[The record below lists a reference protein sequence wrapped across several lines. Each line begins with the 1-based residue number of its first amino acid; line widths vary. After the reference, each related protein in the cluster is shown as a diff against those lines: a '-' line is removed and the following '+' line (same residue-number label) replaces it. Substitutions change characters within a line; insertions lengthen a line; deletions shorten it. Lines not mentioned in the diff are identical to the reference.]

1 MTVYVDRNIFHI
13 NAELYKNDR
22 FHVIPL
28 EDFNCHLNKYDTTY
42 IKNNENN
49 QMNNMC
55 SPEEMDYYTK
65 VKNCLNGDL
74 FHGDFFNG
82 KRNAWGYYQWDN
94 GDKYFGTFFNDKK
107 HGYGYYVWS
116 NGSTY
121 LGTFYLD
128 KRYGYGI
135 MRYTDNSIYEGYF
148 TDDYRYGPGI
158 LIEYSINS
166 LQINIGYWKNNRLI
180 RLKKSILNHNN
191 NNNNNNHEF
200 QFNKTFSQ
208 YNFYQLIN
216 LQLMFYNNNNN
227 NNQYEKSIKRHDFID
242 LFNKQYKS
250 NNNNNNNNNNQYINE
265 LIIKNDKSINY
276 LMYLIEILL
285 KQSNLPNSYHVW
297 NVNSPLCEKFIANYS
312 FDCLLCCL
320 PTIIEQLSIEQFNK
334 FKQIFQPIQCI
345 QNKYKNYTTNENT
358 LFDLRFKQNQTVNLV
373 TMHMKITQISYLQE
387 FLRNSCQLI
396 NWSNI
401 FNLVT
406 MKDFT
411 IQQQQQQEPGH
422 HESHHNIDYC
432 TTNQLLINDWSIL
445 WNKKMKT
452 VFKKKIIK
460 ENQLKFNHTTPNT
473 TDNTT
478 NQLSIIGKYELMSI
492 KFIQYCFNGLYDEVK
507 HLLHSNEIYID
518 PNVMDSH
525 GQFGLLGAVLTWN
538 MKLVNLLLDF
548 GANINQ
554 LTDDGLTVFTICLL
568 KYYEL
573 FQEIMAGK
581 NDQTNQNDYLSQKDY
596 EQNGQQ
602 QQGQQQQQ
610 QQQQRQRHYQSNHI
624 LSIITKTVQDNENI
638 TSSNVINDNVETDEM
653 KITDM
658 NNSSLLYGRNY
669 IYRVELPVL
678 LSTTSSVSMV
688 MLRRA
693 ARLSQIRRMHLNKIR
708 ASRSLIRKSNEIRK
722 SFELSQN
729 IEQTIEIN
737 HNLMS
742 TPQTML
748 PSFQRFTNCLTRFNT
763 LTDVKLK
770 LSKEVLSD
778 KILNSNNNNNN
789 NKTNRSNSSRSK
801 SSYQIKSRPKTIS
814 LDRRSKQL
822 MIDNASNTA
831 VINQPY
837 TVTSSSLKEAA
848 AYELSRNPYFLTS
861 HSPHNS
867 TKKYSLDEN
876 NNKTLDYEQLNTET
890 STSRSSLDQQA
901 LLLAKQKQMMDV
913 IDLLLKRG
921 ANPNTGIRPLPAL
934 FLAVQAGDP
943 DMVRKLIQHGAD
955 ANICLRVDNP
965 SKSENCSLTG
975 IYIDEDEPPLMPSL
989 DGLTVL
995 HYAVLVPDEMGVQL
1009 TEILLKDG
1017 QADPNKQA
1025 TLDDSFKL
1033 KNEYNAFIQTRS
1045 SSETSSGKSTPEVK
1059 KIHEGRTPLH
1069 LVCSREYD
1077 LPNSAII
1084 AECLLRHNANPNLL
1098 CNGHSALSIAIAVGN
1113 DPCINVLINH
1123 ENTNI
1128 NQPLENGLGSAL
1140 SIACSSLF
1148 EFRRSI
1154 ESRLELIKQLIN
1166 KGGLDSFKT
1175 FVISK
1180 QKGILGNVI
1189 DFTYMD
1195 YAKDTRIAKTPYH
1208 ALNDIEK
1215 ETYNGRMQILA
1226 YLADRL
1232 RNFAYS
1238 IEDTTDNEQITLD
1251 RIELHNKQINQKMIS
1266 SPIKTYSSKLSRQ
1279 ESPTYLK
1286 QNSCIPYS
1294 FCYEC
1299 GRSVGVRLV
1308 VCSRCRRVYFCS
1320 KVCKL
1325 KSWTTR
1331 HKNEC
1336 YLTPELQAER
1346 NRRSPTKVQSDL
1358 KGNKQ
1363 KNDQQLIKQNAKQQ
1377 QFNVNLLLHHLTCC
1391 SSNGELIGVVIHPS
1405 YHYQYLLNHY
1415 MKTNENGHI
1424 IIGTYNGDGN
1434 YSLG

>member
-1 MTVYVDRNIFHI
+1 MTVYVDRNVFHI
-13 NAELYKNDR
+13 GVESYENDEL
-22 FHVIPL
+22 HVNPL
-28 EDFNCHLNKYDTTY
+28 ENFDCHLDKHDTTY
-42 IKNNENN
+42 FKNNENN
-49 QMNNMC
+49 QMNDNHL
-55 SPEEMDYYTK
+55 PEETDY
-65 VKNCLNGDL
+65 VKELKDWFNGDS
-74 FHGDFFNG
+74 FQGDFLSG
-82 KRNAWGYYQWDN
+82 KRNAWGCYQWDS

-107 HGYGYYVWS
+107 HGYGYYLWP

-128 KRYGYGI
+128 KRSGYGI
-135 MRYTDNSIYEGYF
+135 MRYSDDSIYEGFF

-158 LIEYSINS
+158 LIENSIDS
-166 LQINIGYWKNNRLI
+166 YKINIGYWKNDRLI
-180 RLKKSILNHNN
+180 RLKKSILHNN
-191 NNNNNNHEF
+191 EF
-200 QFNKTFSQ
+200 QFNKEFSQ

-216 LQLMFYNNNNN
+216 LQLMFH
-227 NNQYEKSIKRHDFID
+227 NNQYQKSIKHDFID
-242 LFNKQYKS
+242 FLNNQYQYNNEYLNELLLNNNS
-250 NNNNNNNNNNQYINE
+250 NNNNSTNYI
-265 LIIKNDKSINY
+265 
-276 LMYLIEILL
+276 MHIL
-285 KQSNLPNSYHVW
+285 QIVIW
-297 NVNSPLCEKFIANYS
+297 NVNSPLFEKFIANYS
-312 FDCLLCCL
+312 FDCLLYCL
-320 PTIIEQLSIEQFNK
+320 PTIIEHLSIEQFNE
-334 FKQIFQPIQCI
+334 FKQFSKILQSIQCI
-345 QNKYKNYTTNENT
+345 HNKHKNYTTNKQT
-358 LFDLRFKQNQTVNLV
+358 LFDSRFQQNQTVNLV
-373 TMHMKITQISYLQE
+373 NMQMKITQISYLQE

-406 MKDFT
+406 MQDFP
-411 IQQQQQQEPGH
+411 IQH
-422 HESHHNIDYC
+422 HHYHDHHHHHHHHHNQSNHNIDYC
-432 TTNQLLINDWSIL
+432 KTNQLLINDWIIL
-445 WNKKMKT
+445 WNKKIKNL
-452 VFKKKIIK
+452 FPLKKKFMK
-460 ENQLKFNHTTPNT
+460 EKQLKFNNNHSN
-473 TDNTT
+473 

-492 KFIQYCFNGLYDEVK
+492 QFIQYCFNGLYNEVK
-507 HLLHSNEIYID
+507 NLLQYKCNTINSNDIYID

-573 FQEIMAGK
+573 FKEIMMGK
-581 NDQTNQNDYLSQKDY
+581 NNQIDQSDHLSQRDY
-596 EQNGQQ
+596 D
-602 QQGQQQQQ
+602 QQQQQ
-610 QQQQRQRHYQSNHI
+610 QQEREQQRHNQPNHI
-624 LSIITKTVQDNENI
+624 LSIITKTVQDNVNTT
-638 TSSNVINDNVETDEM
+638 TSTVINDNVEFDEM
-653 KITDM
+653 KMTNM
-658 NNSSLLYGRNY
+658 NNSLISFGRNY

-708 ASRSLIRKSNEIRK
+708 AKTIHFILLINYRSSHQ
-722 SFELSQN
+722 F
-729 IEQTIEIN
+729 
-737 HNLMS
+737 
-742 TPQTML
+742 
-748 PSFQRFTNCLTRFNT
+748 
-763 LTDVKLK
+763 
-770 LSKEVLSD
+770 
-778 KILNSNNNNNN
+778 
-789 NKTNRSNSSRSK
+789 
-801 SSYQIKSRPKTIS
+801 KSRPKTIS

-822 MIDNASNTA
+822 MIDNASKTA

-837 TVTSSSLKEAA
+837 TVTSSLLKEAA

-861 HSPHNS
+861 HSPNNS
-867 TKKYSLDEN
+867 TK
-876 NNKTLDYEQLNTET
+876 
-890 STSRSSLDQQA
+890 
-901 LLLAKQKQMMDV
+901 KQKQMMDI

-965 SKSENCSLTG
+965 SKSENRSSTG
-975 IYIDEDEPPLMPSL
+975 IYIDEDEAPLMPSL

-1025 TLDDSFKL
+1025 TLDESFKL
-1033 KNEYNAFIQTRS
+1033 KTDNSKHTKISLSLCYQFK
-1045 SSETSSGKSTPEVK
+1045 ETISGKSTPEVK
-1059 KIHEGRTPLH
+1059 KMHEGRTPLH

-1098 CNGHSALSIAIAVGN
+1098 CNGHSALSVAIAVGN

-1128 NQPLENGLGSAL
+1128 NQPLENDLGSAL
-1140 SIACSSLF
+1140 CIACSSLF

-1154 ESRLELIKQLIN
+1154 ESRLELIKRLIN
-1166 KGGLDSFKT
+1166 KG
-1175 FVISK
+1175 
-1180 QKGILGNVI
+1180 GNVI

-1226 YLADRL
+1226 YLAERL
-1232 RNFAYS
+1232 RNFAYT

-1251 RIELHNKQINQKMIS
+1251 KIELHNKQMNQKTIS
-1266 SPIKTYSSKLSRQ
+1266 SPIKTYSSKFSRQ

-1286 QNSCIPYS
+1286 QNSCLPYS

-1299 GRSVGVRLV
+1299 GRSAGVRLV
-1308 VCSRCRRVYFCS
+1308 LCSRCHRVYFCS
-1320 KVCKL
+1320 K
-1325 KSWTTR
+1325 
-1331 HKNEC
+1331 
-1336 YLTPELQAER
+1336 
-1346 NRRSPTKVQSDL
+1346 
-1358 KGNKQ
+1358 
-1363 KNDQQLIKQNAKQQ
+1363 KNDQQLIKQKINQQ
-1377 QFNVNLLLHHLTCC
+1377 LNVNLLHHLTCC
-1391 SSNGELIGVVIHPS
+1391 SSSGELIGVVLHPS
-1405 YHYQYLLNHY
+1405 YRYQYLLHHY
-1415 MKTNENGHI
+1415 MKTDERGHI
-1424 IIGTYNGDGN
+1424 IIGTYDGDGN

>member
-1 MTVYVDRNIFHI
+1 MTVYVDRNVFHI
-13 NAELYKNDR
+13 GVESYENDEL
-22 FHVIPL
+22 HVNPL
-28 EDFNCHLNKYDTTY
+28 ENFDCHLDKHDTTY
-42 IKNNENN
+42 LKNNENN
-49 QMNNMC
+49 QMNDNHL
-55 SPEEMDYYTK
+55 PEETDY
-65 VKNCLNGDL
+65 VKEFKDWFNGDS
-74 FHGDFFNG
+74 FQGDFLSG
-82 KRNAWGYYQWDN
+82 KRNAWGCYQWDS

-107 HGYGYYVWS
+107 HGYGYYLWP

-128 KRYGYGI
+128 KRSGYGI
-135 MRYTDNSIYEGYF
+135 MRYSDDSIYEGFF

-158 LIEYSINS
+158 LIENSIDS
-166 LQINIGYWKNNRLI
+166 YKINIGYWKNDRLI
-180 RLKKSILNHNN
+180 RLKKSILQNN
-191 NNNNNNHEF
+191 EF
-200 QFNKTFSQ
+200 QFNKEFSQ

-216 LQLMFYNNNNN
+216 LQLMFH
-227 NNQYEKSIKRHDFID
+227 NNQYQKSIKHDFID
-242 LFNKQYKS
+242 FLNNQYQYNNEYLNELLLNNNS
-250 NNNNNNNNNNQYINE
+250 NNNNSTNYI
-265 LIIKNDKSINY
+265 
-276 LMYLIEILL
+276 MHIL
-285 KQSNLPNSYHVW
+285 QIVIW
-297 NVNSPLCEKFIANYS
+297 NVNSPLFEKFIANYS
-312 FDCLLCCL
+312 FDCLLYCL
-320 PTIIEQLSIEQFNK
+320 PTIIEHLSIEQFNE
-334 FKQIFQPIQCI
+334 FKQFSKILQSIQCI
-345 QNKYKNYTTNENT
+345 HNKHKNYTTNKQT
-358 LFDLRFKQNQTVNLV
+358 LFDN
-373 TMHMKITQISYLQE
+373 
-387 FLRNSCQLI
+387 
-396 NWSNI
+396 
-401 FNLVT
+401 
-406 MKDFT
+406 
-411 IQQQQQQEPGH
+411 
-422 HESHHNIDYC
+422 
-432 TTNQLLINDWSIL
+432 
-445 WNKKMKT
+445 
-452 VFKKKIIK
+452 
-460 ENQLKFNHTTPNT
+460 
-473 TDNTT
+473 

-492 KFIQYCFNGLYDEVK
+492 QFIQYCFNGLYNEVK
-507 HLLHSNEIYID
+507 NLLQYKCNTINSNDIYID
-518 PNVMDSH
+518 PNVMDNH

-573 FQEIMAGK
+573 FKEIMMGK
-581 NDQTNQNDYLSQKDY
+581 NDQIDQSDHLSQRDY
-596 EQNGQQ
+596 DQQ
-602 QQGQQQQQ
+602 QEREQR
-610 QQQQRQRHYQSNHI
+610 QQRHNQPNHI
-624 LSIITKTVQDNENI
+624 LSIITKTVQDNVNTT
-638 TSSNVINDNVETDEM
+638 TSTVINDNVEFDEM
-653 KITDM
+653 KMTNM
-658 NNSSLLYGRNY
+658 NNSSISFGRNY

-708 ASRSLIRKSNEIRK
+708 A
-722 SFELSQN
+722 
-729 IEQTIEIN
+729 IN
-737 HNLMS
+737 HQLMS
-742 TPQTML
+742 TSQTIL

-763 LTDVKLK
+763 VTDVKLK
-770 LSKEVLSD
+770 LSNE
-778 KILNSNNNNNN
+778 
-789 NKTNRSNSSRSK
+789 
-801 SSYQIKSRPKTIS
+801 
-814 LDRRSKQL
+814 L
-822 MIDNASNTA
+822 MIDNASKTA

-837 TVTSSSLKEAA
+837 TVTSSLLKEAA

-861 HSPHNS
+861 HSPNNL
-867 TKKYSLDEN
+867 TK
-876 NNKTLDYEQLNTET
+876 
-890 STSRSSLDQQA
+890 
-901 LLLAKQKQMMDV
+901 KQKQMMDV

-965 SKSENCSLTG
+965 SKSENRSSTG
-975 IYIDEDEPPLMPSL
+975 IYIDEDEAPLMPSL

-1033 KNEYNAFIQTRS
+1033 KTEYNAFIQ
-1045 SSETSSGKSTPEVK
+1045 SEIK
-1059 KIHEGRTPLH
+1059 KMHEGRTPLH

-1098 CNGHSALSIAIAVGN
+1098 CNGHSALSVAIAVGN

-1128 NQPLENGLGSAL
+1128 NQPLENDLGSAL
-1140 SIACSSLF
+1140 CIACSSLF

-1154 ESRLELIKQLIN
+1154 ESRLELIKRLIN
-1166 KGGLDSFKT
+1166 KG
-1175 FVISK
+1175 
-1180 QKGILGNVI
+1180 GNVI

-1226 YLADRL
+1226 YLAERL
-1232 RNFAYS
+1232 RNFAYT

-1251 RIELHNKQINQKMIS
+1251 KIELHNKQMNQKTIS
-1266 SPIKTYSSKLSRQ
+1266 SPIKTYSSKFSRQ

-1286 QNSCIPYS
+1286 QNSCLPYS

-1299 GRSVGVRLV
+1299 GRSAGLRLV
-1308 VCSRCRRVYFCS
+1308 LCSRCRRVYFCS

-1358 KGNKQ
+1358 KGDKQ
-1363 KNDQQLIKQNAKQQ
+1363 KNDQQLIKQKINQQ
-1377 QFNVNLLLHHLTCC
+1377 LNVNLLHHLTCC
-1391 SSNGELIGVVIHPS
+1391 SSSGELIGVVLHPS
-1405 YHYQYLLNHY
+1405 YRYQYLLHHY
-1415 MKTNENGHI
+1415 MKTDEKGHI
-1424 IIGTYNGDGN
+1424 IIGTYDGDGN